1 VRELG
6 HAHVLERGEVDYR
19 RFRPAGTFSFGA
31 FGPFLPVLL
40 STLSRLS
47 LALLPV
53 VLAVPAAPFGAIA
66 ALGPLVPLGPVAAVG
81 PVASIASLAALGSLG
96 LLRLLLGLGGLGGL
110 GGLLGLLA
118 CLGLLASLGL
128 LSALSPFVGG
138 SASGRSSLT
147 IRVHRSFMPSPV
159 AADTGRTGAFS
170 CLVHLSRARRRSA
183 RESLSIFVAT
193 TAAVS
198 GSNAEP
204 VSSFRAAW
212 VVSVRIQSQAATSCG
227 SPGWRASTRCS
238 TAAGL
243 VAPPK

>member
-6 HAHVLERGEVDYR
+6 HAHVLERGEVYDR
-19 RFRPAGTFSFGA
+19 RFRPAGPFSFGPL
-31 FGPFLPVLL
+31 GPFLAFL
-40 STLSRLS
+40 SALPLLS
-47 LALLPV
+47 LA
-53 VLAVPAAPFGAIA
+53 I
-66 ALGPLVPLGPVAAVG
+66 VPLGPVLLAGAAAFGAV
-81 PVASIASLAALGSLG
+81 AALGPFAPFGAVTPVGALW
-96 LLRLLLGLGGLGGL
+96 LLGLGLRLGLGLGLRLGL
-110 GGLLGLLA
+110 GLGLLGLWLLSR
-118 CLGLLASLGL
+118 LGLLGPWGL
-128 LSALSPFVGG
+128 LLSGFGPFVCG

-147 IRVHRSFMPSPV
+147 IRVHRSVIPSPV

-198 GSNAEP
+198 GSDAVP

-227 SPGWRASTRCS
+227 SPGWRASTSCS
-238 TAAGL
+238 NAVGL